1 MVKGV
6 LEFHDDGVCE
16 VGTEVEEICWSFN
29 CQIVLF
35 LLLLIFMEGGKVT
48 FF

>member
-1 MVKGV
+1 MVKRV

-16 VGTEVEEICWSFN
+16 VGTEVEEICSFN

-35 LLLLIFMEGGKVT
+35 LFLLIFMEGGKVT

>member
-16 VGTEVEEICWSFN
+16 IGTEVEEICSFN

-35 LLLLIFMEGGKVT
+35 LFLLIFMEGGKVT